1 MFTRDIFID
10 LGTDNTRVGIKGKGI
25 VMREPSVVAYDVRN
39 DTVKAVGAA
48 AKEMIGRTP
57 GSIVAVK
64 PIKGGVIAD
73 FDVTEAMLRKFIK
86 SALRGS
92 LFSRCRVMLCVPSG
106 VTEVESRAIF
116 DAASHAGASEVDLI
130 EVPLAAAIGAGVEV
144 GASSGSMVVDLGGGT
159 TEVAVIALGD
169 IVTSQSTKTAG
180 DSLDEAI
187 VNFVRKKHNLLIG
200 DRTAEQVK
208 IAIGSALEY
217 ENEGKLEVKGRNLVD
232 GLPKNIELTAEE
244 VREALSDQLS
254 QIVDTIRYTFEK
266 TPPELAAD
274 IIDKGIVLTGGGAKV
289 AIEVTGLGA
298 GLDTVLDCMARF
310 GRVALLGCTRSS
322 DFTIDYYRKVHGPG
336 ITLIGAHTAARPTQE
351 SHEGWWTEKDDAEA
365 LIRLVAGGRLDLAS
379 LIEEVHSPEDYAEV
393 YARLAAKGGFP
404 VVQFDWTQL
413 TE

>member
-10 LGTDNTRVGIKGKGI
+10 LGTDNTLVGIKGKGI

-116 DAASHAGASEVDLI
+116 DAASHAGASEVDLM
-130 EVPLAAAIGAGVEV
+130 EVPLAAAIGAGIDG
-144 GASSGSMVVDLGGGT
+144 GASSGSMVVDIGGGT
-159 TEVAVIALGD
+159 TEVAVMALGD
-169 IVTSQSTKTAG
+169 IVTSQSTKAAG

-187 VNFVRKKHNLLIG
+187 INFVRKKHNLLIG
-200 DRTAEQVK
+200 DRTAEQIK
-208 IAIGSALEY
+208 INIGSAMEY
-217 ENEGKLEVKGRNLVD
+217 EDEASIEVKGRNLVD
-232 GLPKNIELTAEE
+232 GLPKNVVVTAEE
-244 VREALSDQLS
+244 VREAVSDQLY
-254 QIVDTIRYTFEK
+254 QIIDTIRYTFEK

-274 IIDKGIVLTGGGAKV
+274 IIDKGIVITGGSANLRNIDKLIATETGMNVTV
-289 AIEVTGLGA
+289 ANDPE
-298 GLDTVLDCMARF
+298 DC
-310 GRVALLGCTRSS
+310 VALGIGKKIESNLTFDTYVFKRGKR
-322 DFTIDYYRKVHGPG
+322 YR
-336 ITLIGAHTAARPTQE
+336 
-351 SHEGWWTEKDDAEA
+351 
-365 LIRLVAGGRLDLAS
+365 
-379 LIEEVHSPEDYAEV
+379 
-393 YARLAAKGGFP
+393 
-404 VVQFDWTQL
+404 
-413 TE
+413 

>member
-25 VMREPSVVAYDVRN
+25 VAREPSVVAYDVRN

-130 EVPLAAAIGAGVEV
+130 EVPLAAAIGADMDV
-144 GASSGSMVVDLGGGT
+144 GATSGSMIVDIGGGT

-169 IVTSQSTKTAG
+169 IVTSQSTKSAG

-187 VNFVRKKHNLLIG
+187 INYIRKKHNLLIG
-200 DRTAEQVK
+200 DRMAEQIK
-208 IAIGSALEY
+208 IGIGSAMEY
-217 ENEGKLEVKGRNLVD
+217 EDEGSMEVKGRNLVD
-232 GLPKNIELTAEE
+232 GLPKNIEVTAEE
-244 VREALSDQLS
+244 VREALSDQLY
-254 QIVDTIRYTFEK
+254 QIIDTIRYTFEK

-274 IIDKGIVLTGGGAKV
+274 IIDKGIVITGGGAALRNIDKLIATETGMSVTV
-289 AIEVTGLGA
+289 AN
-298 GLDTVLDCMARF
+298 
-310 GRVALLGCTRSS
+310 
-322 DFTIDYYRKVHGPG
+322 
-336 ITLIGAHTAARPTQE
+336 
-351 SHEGWWTEKDDAEA
+351 
-365 LIRLVAGGRLDLAS
+365 
-379 LIEEVHSPEDYAEV
+379 SPEDCVALGIGKKIETN
-393 YARLAAKGGFP
+393 LT
-404 VVQFDWTQL
+404 FDTYVFKRGKRYR
-413 TE
+413 

>member
-39 DTVKAVGAA
+39 DRVLAVGAA

-116 DAASHAGASEVDLI
+116 DAASHAGAYEVDLV
-130 EVPLAAAIGAGVEV
+130 EVPLAAAIGAGVDV
-144 GASSGSMVVDLGGGT
+144 AASAGSMVVDIGGGT

-169 IVTSQSTKTAG
+169 IVTSQSTKAAG

-187 VNFVRKKHNLLIG
+187 INFVRKKHNLLIG
-200 DRTAEQVK
+200 DRTAEQIK
-208 IAIGSALEY
+208 IGIGSAMEY
-217 ENEGKLEVKGRNLVD
+217 DEESVEVKGRNLVD
-232 GLPKNIELTAEE
+232 GLPKNVVVTAEE
-244 VREALSDQLS
+244 VREAVSDQLY
-254 QIVDTIRYTFEK
+254 QIIDTVRYTFEK

-274 IIDKGIVLTGGGAKV
+274 IIDKGIVLTGGGANLRNIDKLIATETGMNVTV
-289 AIEVTGLGA
+289 AKNPE
-298 GLDTVLDCMARF
+298 DC
-310 GRVALLGCTRSS
+310 VALGIGKKIESNLTFDTYVFKRGKR
-322 DFTIDYYRKVHGPG
+322 YR
-336 ITLIGAHTAARPTQE
+336 
-351 SHEGWWTEKDDAEA
+351 
-365 LIRLVAGGRLDLAS
+365 
-379 LIEEVHSPEDYAEV
+379 
-393 YARLAAKGGFP
+393 
-404 VVQFDWTQL
+404 
-413 TE
+413 

>member
-274 IIDKGIVLTGGGAKV
+274 IIDKGIVLTGGGAKLRNIAKLIEMETGMPVTV
-289 AIEVTGLGA
+289 ATEPQ
-298 GLDTVLDCMARF
+298 DC
-310 GRVALLGCTRSS
+310 VALGIGKKIETNLTFDTYVFKRGKR
-322 DFTIDYYRKVHGPG
+322 YR
-336 ITLIGAHTAARPTQE
+336 
-351 SHEGWWTEKDDAEA
+351 
-365 LIRLVAGGRLDLAS
+365 
-379 LIEEVHSPEDYAEV
+379 
-393 YARLAAKGGFP
+393 
-404 VVQFDWTQL
+404 
-413 TE
+413 

>member
-25 VMREPSVVAYDVRN
+25 VAREPSVVAYDVRN
-39 DTVKAVGAA
+39 DTVRAVGSA

-130 EVPLAAAIGAGVEV
+130 EVPLAAAIGAGVNV
-144 GASSGSMVVDLGGGT
+144 GASSGSMVVDIGGGT
-159 TEVAVIALGD
+159 TEVAVLALGD
-169 IVTSQSTKTAG
+169 IVTSQSTKSAG
-180 DSLDEAI
+180 DSFDEAI
-187 VNFVRKKHNLLIG
+187 INFIRKKHNLLIG
-200 DRTAEQVK
+200 DRTAEQIK
-208 IAIGSALEY
+208 ITLGSAMEY
-217 ENEGKLEVKGRNLVD
+217 EDEGSMEVKGRNLVD
-232 GLPKNIELTAEE
+232 GLPKNIVVTAAE
-244 VREALSDQLS
+244 VREAVSDQLY

-274 IIDKGIVLTGGGAKV
+274 IIDKGIVLTGGSSKLRNIDKLIATETGMAVTV
-289 AIEVTGLGA
+289 ADDPSDCVARGIGERIEDNLTF
-298 GLDTVLDCMARF
+298 DTYTFKR
-310 GRVALLGCTRSS
+310 GKR
-322 DFTIDYYRKVHGPG
+322 YR
-336 ITLIGAHTAARPTQE
+336 
-351 SHEGWWTEKDDAEA
+351 
-365 LIRLVAGGRLDLAS
+365 
-379 LIEEVHSPEDYAEV
+379 
-393 YARLAAKGGFP
+393 
-404 VVQFDWTQL
+404 
-413 TE
+413 

>member
-1 MFTRDIFID
+1 MFTRGIFID
-10 LGTDNTRVGIKGKGI
+10 LGNHNTRVGIKGKGI

-39 DTVKAVGAA
+39 DRVVAVGAA

-130 EVPLAAAIGAGVEV
+130 EVPLAAAIGADVEV
-144 GASSGSMVVDLGGGT
+144 NQSSGSMVVDIGGGT

-169 IVTSQSTKTAG
+169 IVTSQSTKAAG

-187 VNFVRKKHNLLIG
+187 INFVRKKHNLLIG
-200 DRTAEQVK
+200 DRTAEQIK
-208 IAIGSALEY
+208 IGIGSAMEY
-217 ENEGKLEVKGRNLVD
+217 ENEESVEVKGRNLVD
-232 GLPKNIELTAEE
+232 GLPKNVVVTAEE
-244 VREALSDQLS
+244 VREAVSDLLY
-254 QIVDTIRYTFEK
+254 QIIDTIRYTFEK

-274 IIDKGIVLTGGGAKV
+274 IIDKGIVLTGGGANLRNIDKLIATETGMNVTV
-289 AIEVTGLGA
+289 AKNPE
-298 GLDTVLDCMARF
+298 DC
-310 GRVALLGCTRSS
+310 VALGIGKKIESNLTFDTYVFKRGKR
-322 DFTIDYYRKVHGPG
+322 YR
-336 ITLIGAHTAARPTQE
+336 
-351 SHEGWWTEKDDAEA
+351 
-365 LIRLVAGGRLDLAS
+365 
-379 LIEEVHSPEDYAEV
+379 
-393 YARLAAKGGFP
+393 
-404 VVQFDWTQL
+404 
-413 TE
+413 

>member
-10 LGTDNTRVGIKGKGI
+10 LGTDNTLVGIKGKGI

-116 DAASHAGASEVDLI
+116 DAASHAGASEVDLM
-130 EVPLAAAIGAGVEV
+130 EVPLAAAIGAGIDV
-144 GASSGSMVVDLGGGT
+144 GASSGSMVVDIGGGT

-169 IVTSQSTKTAG
+169 IVTSQSTKAAG
-180 DSLDEAI
+180 DSFDEAI
-187 VNFVRKKHNLLIG
+187 INFIRKKHNLLIG
-200 DRTAEQVK
+200 DRTAEQIK
-208 IAIGSALEY
+208 INLGSALPFED
-217 ENEGKLEVKGRNLVD
+217 EGSMEVKGRNLVD
-232 GLPKNIELTAEE
+232 GLPKNVEVSAED
-244 VREALSDQLS
+244 VREAVSDLLD
-254 QIVDTIRYTFEK
+254 QIIDTIRSTFEN

-274 IIDKGIVLTGGGAKV
+274 IIDKGIVLTGGSAKLRGIDKLIATETGMTVTV
-289 AIEVTGLGA
+289 ANEPM
-298 GLDTVLDCMARF
+298 DC
-310 GRVALLGCTRSS
+310 VALGIGKKIENNLTFDTYVFKRGKR
-322 DFTIDYYRKVHGPG
+322 YR
-336 ITLIGAHTAARPTQE
+336 
-351 SHEGWWTEKDDAEA
+351 
-365 LIRLVAGGRLDLAS
+365 
-379 LIEEVHSPEDYAEV
+379 
-393 YARLAAKGGFP
+393 
-404 VVQFDWTQL
+404 
-413 TE
+413 